1 MAAREPVPPPR
12 ACCTRVERRRFPWEN
27 VLCVMTRTLWYRRRE
42 RGAADA
48 ENGPALWE
56 LRSYR
61 DVPVRRGAVDNAACL
76 RSSTMGKTRRRPSSG
91 GRLHACYQLSFRVR
105 ARRGDAHVH
114 RRRRARCGAVR
125 KRGGDARPRLG
136 ATRDDQPAWQ
146 RGPGANFMA
155 ARLAPLGFQ
164 TSVIQTPAPGKAHL
178 IARLA
183 SANPVGKP
191 VLLSAHS
198 DTVGVE
204 RDLWSIDPFAGVI
217 RNSFLFGRGSFDDK
231 GSIAVFAAAAMRLA
245 RAHVPLKRD
254 VVLVFEG
261 DEEGGDYGIEWL
273 ADHQWNQLDAA
284 FSLNEGGII
293 GTNRTG
299 RPNLAAVTVRDKIS
313 FSVTLETR
321 GVSTHSSRPQRPTA
335 IDRLTRALARL
346 SRPQGGGRL
355 SPLTRRYFRAAA
367 RASHGRLAVAL

>member
-1 MAAREPVPPPR
+1 MPATSCRFAFALAVATLTFTAGAARAAAQSESEVVTLDRDLVRLETTNPPGNE
-12 ACCTRVERRRFPWEN
+12 ARV
-27 VLCVMTRTLWYRRRE
+27 
-42 RGAADA
+42 
-48 ENGPALWE
+48 
-56 LRSYR
+56 
-61 DVPVRRGAVDNAACL
+61 
-76 RSSTMGKTRRRPSSG
+76 
-91 GRLHACYQLSFRVR
+91 
-105 ARRGDAHVH
+105 
-114 RRRRARCGAVR
+114 
-125 KRGGDARPRLG
+125 
-136 ATRDDQPAWQ
+136 
-146 RGPGANFMA
+146 ANFMA

-254 VVLVFEG
+254 IVLVFEG
-261 DEEGGDYGIEWL
+261 DEEGGDFGIDWL
-273 ADHQWNQLDAA
+273 AERHWDQLDAA

-293 GTNRTG
+293 STDPTG

-321 GVSTHSSRPQRPTA
+321 GVSTHSSRPQPPSA
-335 IDRLTRALARL
+335 IDRLT
-346 SRPQGGGRL
+346 
-355 SPLTRRYFRAAA
+355 
-367 RASHGRLAVAL
+367 